1 MAGSRFAVAGS
12 GLLRRCSAVCWAV
25 MVARCK
31 GAAHGGGGLFAAAL
45 GSPSLAARLARS
57 SRAGGCVDA
66 RRRWIL
72 GSPNLVPPC
81 VDLAPQCG
89 PIGHRSQVRLSLLS
103 VGWASAMEE
112 LALSF
117 LRLDQ
122 QLQLIL
128 ATTSPNDVCVFH
140 IVPET

>member
-1 MAGSRFAVAGS
+1 MAGSRFSAAGS
-12 GLLRRCSAVCWAV
+12 GLLRQYSAVCWAV
-25 MVARCK
+25 MVAHCR
-31 GAAHGGGGLFAAAL
+31 GAAPGGGGLFAAAL

-81 VDLAPQCG
+81 EDLAPQCG

-103 VGWASAMEE
+103 VGWASGFGDGGASSGFSLTC
-112 LALSF
+112 LAVT
-117 LRLDQ
+117 
-122 QLQLIL
+122 
-128 ATTSPNDVCVFH
+128 TTSGDDIFTVSS
-140 IVPET
+140 I

>member
-1 MAGSRFAVAGS
+1 MARV
-12 GLLRRCSAVCWAV
+12 
-25 MVARCK
+25 
-31 GAAHGGGGLFAAAL
+31 L
-45 GSPSLAARLARS
+45 GSP
-57 SRAGGCVDA
+57 D
-66 RRRWIL
+66 
-72 GSPNLVPPC
+72 LVPPC
-81 VDLAPQCG
+81 ADLAPQCG

-140 IVPET
+140 IVPETRVTLASIRGITYSEDAFHLYKDLVDHVRVPIGYFAAWSSRETML